1 MRIVLVLVML
11 IGAVVLTA
19 PADARQAPDRSKAPA
34 PGPAPVLKV
43 PAIERR
49 TLTNGL
55 RVWIVQ
61 MHEVPVVDV
70 SVVVT
75 SGAAADP
82 AGKYG
87 LASFTATMLD
97 EGAGK
102 YNALDLADAIEF
114 LGASLTTGS
123 SFDSSVMN
131 LHTPASKLDQALP
144 LLADV
149 TLRPTFPQN
158 EIDRI
163 RKERLAA
170 LLQGRDNP
178 AQVAAAGFARL
189 VFGVGH
195 RYGTPTMGT
204 ETSNTGIAADD
215 LRGFYAANYQP
226 QNAGLIVVGDIT
238 PASVLPK
245 LEQAFG
251 AWKNAGKLSK
261 PTLAPVAQPTAR
273 QIYLIDK
280 PGAAQSQIRIGGVG
294 VPRMTPDYYILDVLN
309 TMLGGSFS
317 SRLNQNLREEHGYTY
332 GAGSAF
338 DMRAAAGPFYATAGV
353 QTDKTVESLTEFF
366 KELDGIRTPPP
377 AAELTRVRNL
387 LALGFPG
394 EFETTSNMAGK
405 LTELF
410 VYGLEDSFFGEYV
423 PKIEAVSATEIE
435 RASKQYIASDR
446 FAVVVVGDLSKIE
459 KPIRDANLG
468 PVKVVSMDEVL
479 R

>member
-1 MRIVLVLVML
+1 MKSLLV
-11 IGAVVLTA
+11 VVLALTLTS
-19 PADARQAPDRSKAPA
+19 PTGARQAPDRSKAPA
-34 PGPAPVLKV
+34 PGPAPALKV

-55 RVWIVQ
+55 RVWIVP

-75 SGAAADP
+75 SGASADP

-87 LASFTATMLD
+87 LASFTAAMLD

-123 SFDSSVMN
+123 SFDSSIIN
-131 LHTPASKLDQALP
+131 LHTPASKLGQALP

-149 TLRPTFPQN
+149 TLRPSFPQN
-158 EIDRI
+158 EIERV
-163 RKERLAA
+163 RKERLAN
-170 LLQGRDNP
+170 LLQARDNP
-178 AQVAAAGFARL
+178 SSVAAAGFARL
-189 VFGVGH
+189 LYGANH
-195 RYGTPTMGT
+195 RYGTLTMGT
-204 ETSNTGIAADD
+204 ESSNTGITAEDMRA
-215 LRGFYAANYQP
+215 FYAANYQP
-226 QNAGLIVVGDIT
+226 QNAGVIVVGDVT
-238 PASVLPK
+238 PDSVLPR
-245 LEQAFG
+245 LQQALG
-251 AWKNAGKLSK
+251 SWKNAG
-261 PTLAPVAQPTAR
+261 PVASPVLPPVAPPASR

-294 VPRMTPDYYILDVLN
+294 VERRTPDYYVLDVLN

-338 DMRAAAGPFYATAGV
+338 DMRATAGPFFAAAGV

-366 KELDGIRTPPP
+366 KELDGMHAAPP
-377 AAELTRVRNL
+377 APELTRVRNL

-423 PKIEAVSATEIE
+423 PKIEAVSSTDVE
-435 RASKQYIASDR
+435 RAAKQYLMTDR
-446 FAVVVVGDLSKIE
+446 FAVVVVGDLARIE
-459 KPIRDANLG
+459 KPIRDANFG
-468 PVKVVSMDEVL
+468 PVRVVAMDDVL
-479 R
+479 K

>member
-1 MRIVLVLVML
+1 MRFVFLL
-11 IGAVVLTA
+11 IMTVALAT
-19 PADARQAPDRSKAPA
+19 PAGARQAPDRSKAPS
-34 PGPAPVLKV
+34 PGPAPALKI
-43 PAIERR
+43 PPIERR
-49 TLTNGL
+49 ALTNGL

-75 SGAAADP
+75 SGAATDP
-82 AGKYG
+82 IGKYG
-87 LASFTATMLD
+87 LASFTAAMLD

-102 YNALDLADAIEF
+102 YSALDLADAVEF
-114 LGASLTTGS
+114 LGASLSTAS

-149 TLRPTFPQN
+149 VLRPAFPQN

-163 RKERLAA
+163 RKERFAA
-170 LLQGRDNP
+170 LLQARDNP
-178 AQVAAAGFARL
+178 ASVAAAGFARL
-189 VFGVGH
+189 VYGAGH

-204 ETSNTGIAADD
+204 ESSNGGITAEDM
-215 LRGFYAANYQP
+215 RTFYAANYQP

-245 LEQAFG
+245 LQQAFG
-251 AWKNAGKLSK
+251 AWKNAAAISR
-261 PTLAPVAQPTAR
+261 PVLAPVAQPSAR
-273 QIYLIDK
+273 QLYLIDK
-280 PGAAQSQIRIGGVG
+280 PGAAQSQIRIGGIG
-294 VPRMTPDYYILDVLN
+294 VARLTPDFYVLDVLN

-338 DMRAAAGPFYATAGV
+338 DMRAAAGPFFATAGV

-366 KELDGIRTPPP
+366 KELDGMRTPPP
-377 AAELTRVRNL
+377 GDELTRVRNL

-423 PKIEAVSATEIE
+423 PKIEAVSAAEIE
-435 RASKQYIASDR
+435 RASKQYITSDR

-459 KPIRDANLG
+459 KPIRDANFG
-468 PVKVVSMDEVL
+468 PVRVVSMDEVL

>member
-1 MRIVLVLVML
+1 MKFVLSLIVTVALATPG
-11 IGAVVLTA
+11 GAE
-19 PADARQAPDRSKAPA
+19 QAPDRSKAPA
-34 PGPAPVLKV
+34 PGPAPALKI
-43 PAIERR
+43 PPIERR

-75 SGAAADP
+75 SGAATDP
-82 AGKYG
+82 IGKYG
-87 LASFTATMLD
+87 LASFTAAMLD

-102 YNALDLADAIEF
+102 YNALDLADAVEF
-114 LGASLTTGS
+114 LGASLTTTS

-131 LHTPASKLDQALP
+131 LHTPASRLDQALP

-149 TLRPTFPQN
+149 VLRPAFPQN

-170 LLQGRDNP
+170 LLQARDNP
-178 AQVAAAGFARL
+178 ASVAAAGFARL
-189 VFGVGH
+189 VYGAGH

-204 ETSNTGIAADD
+204 ESSNTGITAEDM
-215 LRGFYAANYQP
+215 RSFYAANYQP
-226 QNAGLIVVGDIT
+226 QNAGLIVVGDVT

-245 LEQAFG
+245 LQQAFG
-251 AWKNAGKLSK
+251 TWKNAGPISR
-261 PTLAPVAQPTAR
+261 PVLASVAQPAAR
-273 QIYLIDK
+273 QLYLIDK

-294 VPRMTPDYYILDVLN
+294 VSRLTPDYYVLDVLN

-332 GAGSAF
+332 GAGSTF
-338 DMRAAAGPFYATAGV
+338 DMRAAAGPFFATAGV

-366 KELDGIRTPPP
+366 KELDGMRVPPP
-377 AAELTRVRNL
+377 ADELTRVRNL

-423 PKIEAVSATEIE
+423 PKIEAVSAAEIE
-435 RASKQYIASDR
+435 RASKQYITSDR

-459 KPIRDANLG
+459 KPIRDANFG
-468 PVKVVSMDEVL
+468 PVRVVPMDDVL

>member
-1 MRIVLVLVML
+1 MRIVLVLIAL
-11 IGAVVLTA
+11 IGAVALTA
-19 PADARQAPDRSKAPA
+19 PAGARQAPDRSKAPA

-70 SVVVT
+70 SVVVI
-75 SGAAADP
+75 SGGAADP
-82 AGKYG
+82 PGKYG

-102 YNALDLADAIEF
+102 YNALDLADAVEF

-123 SFDSSVMN
+123 SFDSSVMK

-170 LLQGRDNP
+170 LLQARDNP
-178 AQVAAAGFARL
+178 ASVAAAAFARL
-189 VFGVGH
+189 LYGAGH

-204 ETSNTGIAADD
+204 DASNTGITAED
-215 LRGFYAANYQP
+215 LRAFYAGNYQP
-226 QNAGLIVVGDIT
+226 QNAGLIVVGDVT
-238 PASVLPK
+238 PASVVPK
-245 LEQAFG
+245 LQQAFG
-251 AWKNAGKLSK
+251 AWKNAGSLSK
-261 PTLAPVAQPTAR
+261 PVLPSVAQPAAR

-294 VPRMTPDYYILDVLN
+294 VARMTPDYFVLDVLN

-317 SRLNQNLREEHGYTY
+317 SRLNQNLREEHGYSY
-332 GAGSAF
+332 GAGSVF
-338 DMRAAAGPFYATAGV
+338 DMRMTAGPFYATAGV
-353 QTDKTVESLTEFF
+353 QTDKTIESLVEFF
-366 KELDGIRTPPP
+366 KELDGMRTPPP
-377 AAELTRVRNL
+377 ADELTRVRNL

-423 PKIEAVSATEIE
+423 PRIEAVSAAEIE
-435 RASKQYIASDR
+435 RAAKQYVTSDR
-446 FAVVVVGDLSKIE
+446 FAVVIVGDLSKIE
-459 KPIRDANLG
+459 KPLRDANLG
-468 PVKVVSMDEVL
+468 PVRIVTMDEVL

>member
-1 MRIVLVLVML
+1 MKLV
-11 IGAVVLTA
+11 VVLLITVA
-19 PADARQAPDRSKAPA
+19 LAVPAGAEQAPDRSKAPSPGQA
-34 PGPAPVLKV
+34 PALKI
-43 PAIERR
+43 PPIERR

-70 SVVVT
+70 SLVVT

-82 AGKYG
+82 TGKYG
-87 LASFTATMLD
+87 LASFTAAMLD

-102 YNALDLADAIEF
+102 YNALDLADAVEF

-123 SFDSSVMN
+123 SFDSSLVN

-149 TLRPTFPQN
+149 VLRPTFAQN

-170 LLQGRDNP
+170 LLQARDNP
-178 AQVAAAGFARL
+178 ASVAAAAFARL
-189 VFGVGH
+189 VYGAGH
-195 RYGTPTMGT
+195 RYGTLTMGT
-204 ETSNTGIAADD
+204 ESSNSGISAEDMRA
-215 LRGFYAANYQP
+215 FYTANYQP
-226 QNAGLIVVGDIT
+226 QNAGIIVVGDIT
-238 PASVLPK
+238 PQSVLPK
-245 LEQAFG
+245 LQQAFG
-251 AWKNAGKLSK
+251 SWKNGAAIAK
-261 PTLAPVAQPTAR
+261 PTLPPVPQSAAR

-280 PGAAQSQIRIGGVG
+280 PGAAQSQIRMGGVG

-309 TMLGGSFS
+309 TMLGGSFT

-338 DMRAAAGPFYATAGV
+338 DMRATAGPFYAAAGV

-366 KELDGIRTPPP
+366 KEVDGMRTPPP
-377 AAELTRVRNL
+377 VDELNKVRNL

-423 PKIEAVSATEIE
+423 PRIEAVTATELE

-446 FAVVVVGDLSKIE
+446 FTVVVVGDLSKIE
-459 KPIRDANLG
+459 QPIRDANFG

>member
-1 MRIVLVLVML
+1 MRIGLVLVML
-11 IGAVVLTA
+11 IGAVALPA
-19 PADARQAPDRSKAPA
+19 PAGARQAPDRSKAPT
-34 PGPAPVLKV
+34 PGPAPALKV

-102 YNALDLADAIEF
+102 FNALDLADAVEF

-189 VFGVGH
+189 VYGAGH

-204 ETSNTGIAADD
+204 EASNTDIAVDD
-215 LRGFYAANYQP
+215 LRAFYAANYQP
-226 QNAGLIVVGDIT
+226 QNTGLIVVGDIT

-251 AWKNAGKLSK
+251 TWKNAGNLSK
-261 PTLAPVAQPTAR
+261 PTLTPVAQPTAR

-294 VPRMTPDYYILDVLN
+294 VARMTPDYYVLDVLN

-332 GAGSAF
+332 GAGSVF

-366 KELDGIRTPPP
+366 KELDGMRTPPP
-377 AAELTRVRNL
+377 ATELTRVRNL

-459 KPIRDANLG
+459 KPIRDANFG
-468 PVKVVSMDEVL
+468 PVKIVTLDEIL
-479 R
+479 K

>member
-1 MRIVLVLVML
+1 MRLV
-11 IGAVVLTA
+11 VVLMMTVALAATA
-19 PADARQAPDRSKAPA
+19 GARQAPDRSKAPA
-34 PGPAPVLKV
+34 PGTAPALKI
-43 PAIERR
+43 PPIERR

-75 SGAAADP
+75 SGAAADSV
-82 AGKYG
+82 GKYG
-87 LASFTATMLD
+87 LASFTAAMLD

-102 YNALDLADAIEF
+102 YSALDLADAVEF
-114 LGASLTTGS
+114 LGASLTTAS
-123 SFDSSVMN
+123 TFDSSLIN

-149 TLRPTFPQN
+149 VLRPTFPQN

-170 LLQGRDNP
+170 LLQARDNP
-178 AQVAAAGFARL
+178 ASVAAAGFARL
-189 VFGVGH
+189 VYGAGH

-204 ETSNTGIAADD
+204 ESSNSGITAEDMRA
-215 LRGFYAANYQP
+215 FYAANYQP

-238 PASVLPK
+238 PESVVPK
-245 LEQAFG
+245 LQQALG
-251 AWKNAGKLSK
+251 AWKNAAPVSK
-261 PTLAPVAQPTAR
+261 PVLASVTQPAAR
-273 QIYLIDK
+273 QLYLIDK
-280 PGAAQSQIRIGGVG
+280 PGAAQSQIRIGGIG
-294 VPRMTPDYYILDVLN
+294 VPRLTPDYYVLDVLN

-317 SRLNQNLREEHGYTY
+317 SRLNQNLREEHGYSY
-332 GAGSAF
+332 GAGSVF

-366 KELDGIRTPPP
+366 KELDGMAKSGP
-377 AAELTRVRNL
+377 ADELTRVRNL

-394 EFETTSNMAGK
+394 EFETTSNMAAK
-405 LTELF
+405 LRELF

-423 PKIEAVSATEIE
+423 PKIQAVSTAEIE
-435 RASKQYIASDR
+435 RASKQYITSDR

-459 KPIRDANLG
+459 KPIRDANFG
-468 PVKVVSMDEVL
+468 PVRIVSMDEVL

>member
-1 MRIVLVLVML
+1 MMTL
-11 IGAVVLTA
+11 ALTTA
-19 PADARQAPDRSKAPA
+19 ASARQAPDRSKPPA
-34 PGPAPVLKV
+34 PGAAPALRIP
-43 PAIERR
+43 PIERR

-82 AGKYG
+82 AGKFG
-87 LASFTATMLD
+87 LASFTAALLD

-102 YNALDLADAIEF
+102 YSALDLADAVEY

-123 SFDSSVMN
+123 SFDSSLIN

-149 TLRPTFPQN
+149 VLRPTFPQN

-170 LLQGRDNP
+170 LLQARDNP
-178 AQVAAAGFARL
+178 ASVAAAGFARL
-189 VFGVGH
+189 VYGAGH

-204 ETSNTGIAADD
+204 ESSNGGITAED
-215 LRGFYAANYQP
+215 LRAFYAANYQP
-226 QNAGLIVVGDIT
+226 QNAGLIIVGDVT
-238 PASVLPK
+238 PQSVVPK
-245 LEQAFG
+245 LQQAFG
-251 AWKNAGKLSK
+251 SWKNGAAVAK
-261 PTLAPVAQPTAR
+261 PVPAPVAQAAAR

-280 PGAAQSQIRIGGVG
+280 PGAAQSQIRIGGIG
-294 VPRMTPDYYILDVLN
+294 VPRSTPDYYVLDVLN
-309 TMLGGSFS
+309 TMLGGSFT
-317 SRLNQNLREEHGYTY
+317 SRLNQNLREEHGYSY
-332 GAGSAF
+332 SAGSAF
-338 DMRAAAGPFYATAGV
+338 DMRAAAGPFYAAAGV

-366 KELDGIRTPPP
+366 KELDGMRTPPP
-377 AAELTRVRNL
+377 ADELTKVRDL

-423 PKIEAVSATEIE
+423 PKIQAVSAADVE
-435 RASKQYIASDR
+435 RAAKQYLTSDR
-446 FAVVVVGDLSKIE
+446 FAVVVVGDLSAIE
-459 KPIRDANLG
+459 KPIRDANFG

>member
-1 MRIVLVLVML
+1 MRFVLLL
-11 IGAVVLTA
+11 ILTVALAA

-34 PGPAPVLKV
+34 PGAAPALKI
-43 PAIERR
+43 PPIERR
-49 TLTNGL
+49 ALTNGL

-75 SGAAADP
+75 SGAATDP
-82 AGKYG
+82 VGRFG
-87 LASFTATMLD
+87 LASFTAAMLD

-102 YNALDLADAIEF
+102 YSALDLSDAVEF
-114 LGASLTTGS
+114 LGASLTTAS

-131 LHTPASKLDQALP
+131 LHVPASKLDQALP

-149 TLRPTFPQN
+149 VLRPTFPQN

-170 LLQGRDNP
+170 LLQARDNP
-178 AQVAAAGFARL
+178 ASVAAAGFARL
-189 VFGVGH
+189 VYGAGH

-204 ETSNTGIAADD
+204 ESSNTGITAEDMRA
-215 LRGFYAANYQP
+215 FYAANYQP
-226 QNAGLIVVGDIT
+226 QNAAVIVVGDVT
-238 PASVLPK
+238 PASVVPK
-245 LEQAFG
+245 LQQAFG
-251 AWKNAGKLSK
+251 TWKNAAVISR
-261 PTLAPVAQPTAR
+261 PVLAPVAPPAAR
-273 QIYLIDK
+273 QLYLIDK
-280 PGAAQSQIRIGGVG
+280 PGAAQSQIRIGGIG
-294 VPRMTPDYYILDVLN
+294 VSRRTPDYYVLDVLN

-338 DMRAAAGPFYATAGV
+338 DMRAEAGPFFATAGV

-366 KELDGIRTPPP
+366 KELDGMRTPPP
-377 AAELTRVRNL
+377 GDELTRVRNL

-423 PKIEAVSATEIE
+423 PKIEAVSAAEIE
-435 RASKQYIASDR
+435 RASKQYITSDR

-459 KPIRDANLG
+459 KPIRDANFG
-468 PVKVVSMDEVL
+468 PVRVVPMDEVL

>member
-1 MRIVLVLVML
+1 MRNLLILVVAVL
-11 IGAVVLTA
+11 LTM
-19 PADARQAPDRSKAPA
+19 PASARQAPDRSKPPA
-34 PGPAPVLKV
+34 PGAALSLKI

-61 MHEVPVVDV
+61 MHEVPVVHI
-70 SVVVT
+70 SVIVT

-87 LASFTATMLD
+87 LSSFVAAMLD

-102 YNALDLADAIEF
+102 YNALDLADAVEF
-114 LGASLTTGS
+114 LGASITTGS
-123 SFDSSVMN
+123 SFDSSLIN

-149 TLRPTFPQN
+149 ALRPTFPQN

-163 RKERLAA
+163 RKERLAT
-170 LLQGRDNP
+170 LLQSRDNP
-178 AQVAAAGFARL
+178 AAVAAAGFARL
-189 VFGVGH
+189 VYGAGH
-195 RYGTPTMGT
+195 RYGALTMGT
-204 ETSNTGIAADD
+204 EAANNSITAED
-215 LRGFYAANYQP
+215 LRGFYTTNYQP
-226 QNAGLIVVGDIT
+226 QNAGLIVVGDVT
-238 PASVLPK
+238 PAMVVPK
-245 LEQAFG
+245 LQQAFG
-251 AWKNAGKLSK
+251 AWKNGGSLAK
-261 PTLAPVAQPTAR
+261 PALPAVSAPTAR

-280 PGAAQSQIRIGGVG
+280 PGAAQSQIRIGSIGVA
-294 VPRMTPDYYILDVLN
+294 RMTPDYYVLDVLN

-317 SRLNQNLREEHGYTY
+317 SRLNQNLREEHGYSY

-338 DMRAAAGPFYATAGV
+338 DMRATAGPFYATAGV

-366 KELDGIRTPPP
+366 KELDGMRAAPP
-377 AAELTRVRNL
+377 ADELTRVRNL

-410 VYGLEDSFFGEYV
+410 VYGLEDSFFAEYV
-423 PKIEAVSATEIE
+423 PRIEAVTTAEIE
-435 RASKQYIASDR
+435 RAGKQYIASDR

-459 KPIRDANLG
+459 KPIRDANFG
-468 PVKVVSMDEVL
+468 PVKVVPMDEVL

>member
-1 MRIVLVLVML
+1 MRILL
-11 IGAVVLTA
+11 IVITAFALTI
-19 PADARQAPDRSKAPA
+19 PAAARQQGPDRSKAPTPGAA
-34 PGPAPVLKV
+34 PALKV

-49 TLTNGL
+49 TLSNGL

-61 MHEVPVVDV
+61 MHEVPVVNV

-75 SGAAADP
+75 SGASADP
-82 AGKYG
+82 AGKFG
-87 LASFTATMLD
+87 AASFTAAMLD

-114 LGASLTTGS
+114 LGASLSTS
-123 SFDSSVMN
+123 STFDSSVVN

-149 TLRPTFPQN
+149 ALRPTFPQS
-158 EIDRI
+158 ELDRV
-163 RKERLAA
+163 RKERLAS
-170 LLQGRDNP
+170 LLQARDNP
-178 AQVAAAGFARL
+178 ASVAAAAFARL
-189 VFGVGH
+189 VYGPNH
-195 RYGTPTMGT
+195 RYGTLTMGT
-204 ETSNTGIAADD
+204 ERSNTAITADD

-226 QNAGLIVVGDIT
+226 QNAGLIVVGDVT

-245 LEQAFG
+245 LQSAFG
-251 AWKNAGKLSK
+251 AWKNAGTVAK
-261 PTLAPVAQPTAR
+261 PVLPAVTPPTAR
-273 QIYLIDK
+273 QIFLIDK
-280 PGAAQSQIRIGGVG
+280 PGAAQSQIRIGGIG
-294 VPRMTPDYYILDVLN
+294 VPRLTPDYYILDVLN

-317 SRLNQNLREEHGYTY
+317 SRLNQNLREEHGYSY

-338 DMRAAAGPFYATAGV
+338 DMRTTAGPFYATAGV
-353 QTDKTVESLTEFF
+353 QTDKTMESLVEFF
-366 KELDGIRTPPP
+366 RELDGIRAP
-377 AAELTRVRNL
+377 APAGELTRVRNL

-423 PKIEAVSATEIE
+423 PKIEAVTAADIE
-435 RASKQYIASDR
+435 RAAKQYVTPDR

-468 PVKVVSMDEVL
+468 PVTIVPMNDVL
-479 R
+479 N

>member
-1 MRIVLVLVML
+1 MRFVIVLIITVAL
-11 IGAVVLTA
+11 AT
-19 PADARQAPDRSKAPA
+19 PASARQAPDRSKPPA
-34 PGPAPVLKV
+34 PGAAPALKI
-43 PAIERR
+43 PPIERR

-82 AGKYG
+82 VGKYG
-87 LASFTATMLD
+87 LASFTAAMLD

-102 YNALDLADAIEF
+102 YSALDFADAVEF

-123 SFDSSVMN
+123 SFDSSLMN

-149 TLRPTFPQN
+149 VLRPTFPQN

-170 LLQGRDNP
+170 LLQARDNP
-178 AQVAAAGFARL
+178 ASVAAAGFARL
-189 VFGVGH
+189 VYGAGH
-195 RYGTPTMGT
+195 RYGTPVMGT
-204 ETSNTGIAADD
+204 ETSNGGLTAED
-215 LRGFYAANYQP
+215 LRAFYAANYQP

-238 PASVLPK
+238 PQSVLPK
-245 LEQAFG
+245 LQQAFG
-251 AWKNAGKLSK
+251 AWKNAGTVSK
-261 PTLAPVAQPTAR
+261 PVLAPVAQAAAR
-273 QIYLIDK
+273 QLYLIDK
-280 PGAAQSQIRIGGVG
+280 PGAAQSQIRMGGIGVA
-294 VPRMTPDYYILDVLN
+294 RLTPDYYVLEVLN
-309 TMLGGSFS
+309 TMLGGSFT
-317 SRLNQNLREEHGYTY
+317 SRLNQNLREEHGYSY

-338 DMRAAAGPFYATAGV
+338 DKRAAAGPFYATAGV
-353 QTDKTVESLTEFF
+353 QTDKTAESLTEFF
-366 KELDGIRTPPP
+366 KELDGMRTPPP
-377 AAELTRVRNL
+377 GDELTKARNL

-394 EFETTSNMAGK
+394 EFETTSDMAGK

-423 PKIEAVSATEIE
+423 PKIEAVSAAEIE
-435 RASKQYIASDR
+435 RASKQYITSDR

-459 KPIRDANLG
+459 KPIRDANFG
-468 PVKVVSMDEVL
+468 PVRIVPMDEVL

>member
-1 MRIVLVLVML
+1 MRTLLLL
-11 IGAVVLTA
+11 ILAVVLTM
-19 PADARQAPDRSKAPA
+19 PASARQAPDRSKAPT
-34 PGPAPVLKV
+34 PGPAPALKI
-43 PAIERR
+43 PPIERR

-102 YNALDLADAIEF
+102 YNALDLADAVEF

-131 LHTPASKLDQALP
+131 LHTPASKIDQALP

-149 TLRPTFPQN
+149 ALRPTFPQN

-170 LLQGRDNP
+170 LLQSRDNP
-178 AQVAAAGFARL
+178 ASVAAAGFARL
-189 VFGVGH
+189 VYGPGH
-195 RYGTPTMGT
+195 RYGTPTIGT
-204 ETSNTGIAADD
+204 ESANTAITADD
-215 LRGFYAANYQP
+215 LRGFYTANYQP
-226 QNAGLIVVGDIT
+226 QNAGLIVVGDVT
-238 PASVLPK
+238 PATVVPK
-245 LEQAFG
+245 LQQAFG
-251 AWKNAGKLSK
+251 TWKGAGNVARPALPSV
-261 PTLAPVAQPTAR
+261 APPAAR

-280 PGAAQSQIRIGGVG
+280 PGAAQSQIRIGSIG
-294 VPRMTPDYYILDVLN
+294 VPRMTPDYYVLDVLN

-317 SRLNQNLREEHGYTY
+317 SRLNQNLREEHGYSY

-338 DMRAAAGPFYATAGV
+338 DMRASAGPFYATAGV
-353 QTDKTVESLTEFF
+353 QTDKTAESLVEFF
-366 KELDGIRTPPP
+366 KELDGIRTAPPTD
-377 AAELTRVRNL
+377 ELTRVRNL

-423 PKIEAVSATEIE
+423 PKIEAVSAAEIE
-435 RASKQYIASDR
+435 RAGKQYIASDR

-459 KPIRDANLG
+459 KPIRDANFG

>member
-1 MRIVLVLVML
+1 MRIALVL
-11 IGAVVLTA
+11 IAAFVLTA
-19 PADARQAPDRSKAPA
+19 PAGARQAPDRSKAPT
-34 PGPAPVLKV
+34 PGPAPALKV

-114 LGASLTTGS
+114 LGASLTTAS

-149 TLRPTFPQN
+149 ALRPTFPQN

-170 LLQGRDNP
+170 LLQARDNP
-178 AQVAAAGFARL
+178 ASVAAAGFARL
-189 VFGVGH
+189 LYGAGH

-204 ETSNTGIAADD
+204 ESSNTGITSDD
-215 LRGFYAANYQP
+215 MRSFYAANYQP

-238 PASVLPK
+238 PASILPK
-245 LEQAFG
+245 LQQAFG
-251 AWKNAGKLSK
+251 AWKNAAAVSK
-261 PTLAPVAQPTAR
+261 PVLAQVAQPTAR
-273 QIYLIDK
+273 QIFLIDK
-280 PGAAQSQIRIGGVG
+280 PGAAQSQIRIGGIG
-294 VPRMTPDYYILDVLN
+294 VARMTPDYFVLDVLN

-332 GAGSAF
+332 GAGSVF
-338 DMRAAAGPFYATAGV
+338 DMRSSAGPFYATAGV
-353 QTDKTVESLTEFF
+353 QTDKTVESLVEFF
-366 KELDGIRTPPP
+366 KELDGMRAPPP
-377 AAELTRVRNL
+377 AGELTRVRNL

-394 EFETTSNMAGK
+394 EFETTGNMAGK

-423 PKIEAVSATEIE
+423 PKIEAVSPAEIE
-435 RASKQYIASDR
+435 RASKQYITSDR

-459 KPIRDANLG
+459 KPIRDANFG
-468 PVKVVSMDEVL
+468 PVRVVAMDEVL

>member
-1 MRIVLVLVML
+1 MNRLWVVVLVVALVAP
-11 IGAVVLTA
+11 IGAA
-19 PADARQAPDRSKAPA
+19 QAPDRSKPPT
-34 PGPAPVLKV
+34 PGPAPALKV

-55 RVWIVQ
+55 RVWIVP

-70 SVVVT
+70 SVVVI

-87 LASFTATMLD
+87 LASFTASMLD
-97 EGAGK
+97 EGAGR
-102 YNALDLADAIEF
+102 YNALDLADAVDF
-114 LGASLTTGS
+114 LGATLTTGA
-123 SFDSSVMN
+123 SFDSSVIH
-131 LHTPASKLDQALP
+131 LHTPASKLDHALP

-158 EIDRI
+158 ELDRI

-170 LLQGRDNP
+170 LLQSRDNP
-178 AQVAAAGFARL
+178 AAIAAAGFARL
-189 VFGVGH
+189 VYGANH
-195 RYGTPTMGT
+195 RYGTLTMGT
-204 ETSNTGIAADD
+204 EASNTAIAADD
-215 LRGFYAANYQP
+215 LRSFYAANYQP
-226 QNAGLIVVGDIT
+226 QNAGVIVVGDVT
-238 PASVLPK
+238 PASILPA
-245 LEQAFG
+245 LERALG
-251 AWKNAGKLSK
+251 SWKNAGTVTRPEL
-261 PTLAPVAQPTAR
+261 PPVTQAAAR

-294 VPRMTPDYYILDVLN
+294 VARRTPDYYVLDVLN

-338 DMRAAAGPFYATAGV
+338 DMRASAGPFYATAGV
-353 QTDKTVESLTEFF
+353 QTDKTTESLTEFF
-366 KELDGIRTPPP
+366 KELDGIRAQPP
-377 AAELTRVRNL
+377 AGELTRVRNL

-394 EFETTSNMAGK
+394 EFETTGNMAAK

-435 RASKQYIASDR
+435 RAAKQYIASDR
-446 FAVVVVGDLSKIE
+446 FAVVVVGDLSTIE
-459 KPIRDANLG
+459 KPIRDANFG
-468 PVKVVSMDEVL
+468 PVTVVPMDEVL

>member
-1 MRIVLVLVML
+1 MKFVLPLIVTVALATPG
-11 IGAVVLTA
+11 GAE
-19 PADARQAPDRSKAPA
+19 QAPDRSKAPA
-34 PGPAPVLKV
+34 PGPAPALKI
-43 PAIERR
+43 PPIERR

-75 SGAAADP
+75 SGAATDP
-82 AGKYG
+82 IGKYG
-87 LASFTATMLD
+87 LASFTAAMLD

-102 YNALDLADAIEF
+102 YNALDLADAVEF
-114 LGASLTTGS
+114 LGASLTTTS

-131 LHTPASKLDQALP
+131 LHTPASRLDQALP

-149 TLRPTFPQN
+149 VLRPAFPQN

-170 LLQGRDNP
+170 LLQARDNP
-178 AQVAAAGFARL
+178 ASVAAAGFARL
-189 VFGVGH
+189 VYGAGH

-204 ETSNTGIAADD
+204 ESSNTGITAEDM
-215 LRGFYAANYQP
+215 RSFYAANYQP
-226 QNAGLIVVGDIT
+226 QNAGLIVVGDVT

-245 LEQAFG
+245 LQQAFG
-251 AWKNAGKLSK
+251 TWKNAGPISR
-261 PTLAPVAQPTAR
+261 PVLASVAQPAAR
-273 QIYLIDK
+273 QLYLIDK

-294 VPRMTPDYYILDVLN
+294 VSRLTPDYYVLDVLN

-332 GAGSAF
+332 GAGSTF
-338 DMRAAAGPFYATAGV
+338 DMRAAAGPFFATAGV

-366 KELDGIRTPPP
+366 KELDGMRVPPP
-377 AAELTRVRNL
+377 ADELTRVRNL

-423 PKIEAVSATEIE
+423 PKIEAVSGAEIE
-435 RASKQYIASDR
+435 RASKQYITSDR
-446 FAVVVVGDLSKIE
+446 FAVVVVGDLSTIE
-459 KPIRDANLG
+459 KPIRDANFG
-468 PVKVVSMDEVL
+468 PVRVVPMDEVL